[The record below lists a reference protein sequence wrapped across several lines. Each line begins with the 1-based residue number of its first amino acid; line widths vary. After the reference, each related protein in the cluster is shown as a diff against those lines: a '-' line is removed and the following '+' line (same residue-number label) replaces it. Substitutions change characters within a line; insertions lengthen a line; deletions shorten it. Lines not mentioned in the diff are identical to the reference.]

1 MKTRGTI
8 LLVDDED
15 YVRESLATLLERRG
29 YLVRGAAS
37 AAEAL
42 QSHSLDGVDVVV
54 TDLRMP
60 GEDGLQLVRRLSEI
74 DPSLPVIVLTGHG
87 TVPSAVECMKSGA
100 FEYVV
105 KPVEAEEIVLLLDRA
120 AAQSNLKREVEY
132 LRSNE
137 GGRDPAVR
145 GPLGVS
151 TAWRQVTQIVDI
163 AAPTDTSVLLLGESG
178 TGKEEVAQLIHR
190 RSSRAEGAFVRVNCV
205 AIPTELFESEFFGHR
220 KGAFTGA
227 ISDRVGRFRVAHRG
241 TLFLD
246 EINSLP
252 PIAQAKVLRVL
263 QDGSFER
270 VGDSLPTTVDVRL
283 ICASNADLAVE
294 VDAGRFRPDLFYR
307 INVMTIHMPP
317 LRERVA
323 DIPVLARA
331 FVEEFASRL
340 GKNMRDMEPE
350 AMETLCAYRW
360 PGNVRE
366 LRNVIERGVLLEPTS
381 TLRLASLPGDVA
393 RARTSPSTNSHPM
406 DNATRT
412 PSEESFLTLRAAL
425 AAEERRIL
433 EEALRR
439 SNSVRREAARLLG
452 IDERNLSYFL
462 KKHGIGGR

>member
-1 MKTRGTI
+1 
-8 LLVDDED
+8 
-15 YVRESLATLLERRG
+15 
-29 YLVRGAAS
+29 
-37 AAEAL
+37 
-42 QSHSLDGVDVVV
+42 
-54 TDLRMP
+54 
-60 GEDGLQLVRRLSEI
+60 
-74 DPSLPVIVLTGHG
+74 
-87 TVPSAVECMKSGA
+87 
-100 FEYVV
+100 
-105 KPVEAEEIVLLLDRA
+105 
-120 AAQSNLKREVEY
+120 
-132 LRSNE
+132 
-137 GGRDPAVR
+137 
-145 GPLGVS
+145 LGVS
-151 TAWRQVTQIVDI
+151 TAWREVTQIVDI

-190 RSSRAEGAFVRVNCV
+190 RSSRAEGAFVRVNCA

-252 PIAQAKVLRVL
+252 AIAQAKVLRVL

-340 GKNMRDMEPE
+340 GKNVRDMEPE
-350 AMETLCAYRW
+350 ALETLCAYRW

-366 LRNVIERGVLLEPTS
+366 LRNVIERGVLLEPAS

-393 RARTSPSTNSHPM
+393 RARTLPNTNSHPL

-462 KKHGIGGR
+462 KKHGIGAR

>member
-1 MKTRGTI
+1 
-8 LLVDDED
+8 
-15 YVRESLATLLERRG
+15 
-29 YLVRGAAS
+29 
-37 AAEAL
+37 
-42 QSHSLDGVDVVV
+42 
-54 TDLRMP
+54 
-60 GEDGLQLVRRLSEI
+60 
-74 DPSLPVIVLTGHG
+74 
-87 TVPSAVECMKSGA
+87 
-100 FEYVV
+100 
-105 KPVEAEEIVLLLDRA
+105 
-120 AAQSNLKREVEY
+120 
-132 LRSNE
+132 
-137 GGRDPAVR
+137 
-145 GPLGVS
+145 
-151 TAWRQVTQIVDI
+151 VTQIVDI

-190 RSSRAEGAFVRVNCV
+190 RSSRSEGAFVRVNCA

-227 ISDRVGRFRVAHRG
+227 VSDRVGRFRVAHRG

-294 VDAGRFRPDLFYR
+294 VDAGRFRPDLYYR

-331 FVEEFASRL
+331 FVDEFSSRL
-340 GKNMRDMEPE
+340 GKNVRDMEPDVLE
-350 AMETLCAYRW
+350 ALCVYRW

-366 LRNVIERGVLLEPTS
+366 LRNVIERGVLLESTT
-381 TLRLASLPGDVA
+381 TLRLASLPGDLA
-393 RARTSPSTNSHPM
+393 RARTMPMTNSHPI
-406 DNATRT
+406 DQANQNSSNK
-412 PSEESFLTLRAAL
+412 PLTLRAGL

-439 SNSVRREAARLLG
+439 SNSVRREAARILG

-462 KKHGIGGR
+462 KKHGIGGK

>member
-15 YVRESLATLLERRG
+15 YVRDSLATLLERRG

-60 GEDGLQLVRRLSEI
+60 GEDGLQLVRRLAEI

-120 AAQSNLKREVEY
+120 AAQSNLKREVDY
-132 LRSNE
+132 LRSSE
-137 GGRDPAVR
+137 GGRSPGTR

-151 TAWRQVTQIVDI
+151 TAWKQVTQIVDI

-190 RSSRAEGAFVRVNCV
+190 RSSRAEGAFVRVNCA

-227 ISDRVGRFRVAHRG
+227 VSDRVGRFRVAHRG

-294 VDAGRFRPDLFYR
+294 VDAGRFRPDLYYR

-331 FVEEFASRL
+331 FVDEFSSRL
-340 GKNMRDMEPE
+340 GKNVREMEPDVLE
-350 AMETLCAYRW
+350 AMCSYRW

-366 LRNVIERGVLLEPTS
+366 LRNVIERGVLLESTT
-381 TLRLASLPGDVA
+381 TLRLASLPGDLA
-393 RARTSPSTNSHPM
+393 RARTEPSTNSHPI
-406 DNATRT
+406 DQVNRNS
-412 PSEESFLTLRAAL
+412 PSEPLSLRAAL

-439 SNSVRREAARLLG
+439 SNSVRREAARILG

-462 KKHGIGGR
+462 KKHGISGK

>member
-15 YVRESLATLLERRG
+15 YVRDSLATVLERRG

-42 QSHSLDGVDVVV
+42 QSHSLDGIDVVV

-60 GEDGLQLVRRLSEI
+60 GEDGLQLVRRLAEI

-87 TVPSAVECMKSGA
+87 TVPSAVEAMKSGA

-120 AAQSNLKREVEY
+120 AAQSNLKREVDY
-132 LRSNE
+132 LRSSE
-137 GGRDPAVR
+137 GGREPGTR

-151 TAWRQVTQIVDI
+151 TAWKQVTQIVDI

-190 RSSRAEGAFVRVNCV
+190 RSSRSEGAFVRVNCA

-227 ISDRVGRFRVAHRG
+227 VSDRVGRFRVAHRG

-294 VDAGRFRPDLFYR
+294 VDAGRFRPDLYYR

-331 FVEEFASRL
+331 FVDEFSSRL
-340 GKNMRDMEPE
+340 GKNVRDMEPDVLE
-350 AMETLCAYRW
+350 ALCVYRW

-366 LRNVIERGVLLEPTS
+366 LRNVIERGVLLESTT
-381 TLRLASLPGDVA
+381 TLRLASLPGDLA
-393 RARTSPSTNSHPM
+393 RARTMPMTNSHPI
-406 DNATRT
+406 DQANQNSSNK
-412 PSEESFLTLRAAL
+412 PLTLRAGL

-439 SNSVRREAARLLG
+439 SNSVRREAARILG

-462 KKHGIGGR
+462 KKHGIGGK